1 MTIMHKNTPAKDFI
15 LASASPQ
22 RIALLRQVAFEPKDI
37 QPADI
42 DESCLPREK
51 PLPYVRRMAYNKA
64 QFIAQKNPQENIL
77 ACDTV
82 VTVGQRILHKAQNI
96 DEQRKNMQLLSGHA
110 HRVISSV
117 CLITKSGKVIQRTVE
132 SRLYMKKLDPTEI
145 EEYLQSNDWQGVC
158 GYRIE
163 GRIAAYV
170 KRIVGSYSGIVG
182 LPLFETINLLKGEG
196 IK

>member
-1 MTIMHKNTPAKDFI
+1 MHKNMDKKNFI

-22 RIALLRQVAFEPKDI
+22 RIALLRQIGIEPKKI

-42 DESCLPREK
+42 NEECLPHEK
-51 PLPYVRRMAYNKA
+51 PLPYVRRMAYDKA
-64 QFIAQKNPQENIL
+64 AHISKLNSGENIL
-77 ACDTV
+77 ACDTIV
-82 VTVGQRILHKAQNI
+82 AVGQRILHKAQNEI
-96 DEQRKNMQLLSGHA
+96 EQRQNMKLLSGRT

-117 CLITKSGKVIQRTVE
+117 CLITKSGRIVQRTVE
-132 SRLYMKKLDPTEI
+132 SKVYMKKLDPAEI
-145 EEYLQSNDWQGVC
+145 DAYLASNDWQGVC

-182 LPLFETINLLKGEG
+182 LPLHETVNMLKGEG
-196 IK
+196 II